1 MSYSM
6 TPPAPV
12 ATLEKKPTAG
22 KSKGTSKAK
31 RVNGAPTDAAQAGA
45 TEHDEGIQHGALFLL
60 ESSSH
65 EPPDALFEELRRV
78 CESAVDPLEVA
89 SALEFEGL
97 NDTMAQTRYGY
108 ADVFELA
115 DELYRRVPRRP
126 VEAPPPPD
134 PWQFG
139 KLRPVLH
146 GLLYGLPALCFLA
159 APKLLVG
166 PGVIPMLVV
175 ALLVAWS
182 LSQALAYLG
191 YVRLGRSSAGE
202 ERVLLRMGLA
212 VCLAL
217 VLIVLAVCGIIVH
230 AHLGVFW
237 FGAGEGAYMLGA
249 CVLMVLGVGR
259 WLLLALLPGV
269 GVSSVFLALGRPDG
283 GEHLVWGSLAATAV
297 LGLVLALAF
306 TRRSGAPIDQ
316 VCTASDL
323 KGALPAAGF
332 GLVAAGLLAFP
343 VVAGVHGHGGINIGA
358 LLASL
363 PISLSMGGAEAS
375 LLWYRRRTRRLLRST
390 TELPN
395 FATGARLALAKAVLQ
410 YVAVAVALVIVAI
423 VVATSTGLVSHLNS
437 LELEQVATYV
447 VLGVA
452 MFLALTVQALGLRAV
467 MLVACTAA
475 LAFEIAFHGLG
486 ITAQVVAVGALLIV
500 VGGYALSQLANAV
513 RHG

>member
-1 MSYSM
+1 MSYQM

-12 ATLEKKPTAG
+12 LAREKKPTAG
-22 KSKGTSKAK
+22 EGVFKAK
-31 RVNGAPTDAAQAGA
+31 RSRGSSTDASTPGA
-45 TEHDEGIQHGALFLL
+45 SVTDEGIQHGALFLI

-97 NDTMAQTRYGY
+97 NDTMAQRRYGY

-126 VEAPPPPD
+126 AEAPPPPD

-182 LSQALAYLG
+182 LSQGLAYLG

-212 VCLAL
+212 VCVAM
-217 VLIVLAVCGIIVH
+217 VLIVLAACSVIVH
-230 AHLGVFW
+230 AHLSVFW

-269 GVSSVFLALGRPDG
+269 GVSAVFLALGRPAG
-283 GEHLVWGSLAATAV
+283 AEHLVWGSLALTAV
-297 LGLVLALAF
+297 LGLGLALVF
-306 TRRSGAPIDQ
+306 TRRSGAPIEQ

-323 KGALPAAGF
+323 RGALPAAGF

-343 VVAGVHGHGGINIGA
+343 VVAGVHGHGGINVGA

-390 TELPN
+390 TELPA
-395 FATGARLALAKAVLQ
+395 FATRARLALAKAVLQ
-410 YVAVAVALVIVAI
+410 YVAVAVALVLVAI
-423 VVATSTGLVSHLNS
+423 TVATSTGLVSKLS
-437 LELEQVATYV
+437 SVELEQVATYL

-452 MFLALTVQALGLRAV
+452 MFLALTVQALGLPRRHAGG
-467 MLVACTAA
+467 L
-475 LAFEIAFHGLG
+475 HGCPRL
-486 ITAQVVAVGALLIV
+486 
-500 VGGYALSQLANAV
+500 
-513 RHG
+513 